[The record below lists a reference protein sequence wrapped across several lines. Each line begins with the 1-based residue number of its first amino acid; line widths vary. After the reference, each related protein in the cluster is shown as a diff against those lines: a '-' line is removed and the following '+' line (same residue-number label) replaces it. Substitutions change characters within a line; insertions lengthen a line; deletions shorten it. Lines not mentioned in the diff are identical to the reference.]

1 MTIENLL
8 RREGTKTIERDAHVK
23 DEQNIPVTQDTIS
36 PETTGDVTLGEV
48 AGEVAG
54 DTTNAPVDELSGEGP
69 LYRVIYRY
77 AFRSNKPFWVLTR
90 RVIKTIR
97 ARWFAPP
104 TKEQLTIKSLKRQR
118 RSEKKM
124 LTNEATAILKL
135 FRNEFLNH
143 GLYFQ
148 RKDGKKR
155 NVRFLKTTSSIEA
168 HYIRVDTHR
177 RPEGVHISHLVDDD
191 LLKDLSVDVGRPV
204 SVRYGEDIK
213 GVVYRVDRGGAR
225 AGVPEHVM
233 YTEVL
238 DRFPASADGLQ
249 IGFGLAQNGKLVS
262 WSLASMPH
270 LVIAGTSGFGKS
282 NFIKSLTGTFL
293 RRNSPDRLRLMLI
306 DVKRTDLKIF
316 AGVPHLIELEGITDQ
331 RSKGI
336 VKDKE
341 KVLPALR
348 WLQDE
353 MERRFKLLDE
363 CDDDLVSNI
372 SQYNQKYR
380 NKRLPR
386 IVLIFDEF
394 GAMRDQNK
402 VGDESK
408 VGDAVESVLAN
419 LVEMGRSA
427 GIHCILATQTATTKV
442 ICGRIKN
449 NAGAKLAFNC
459 SNIEGSKAIL
469 GNGGAVN
476 LFTKGR
482 AILDFNRT
490 VEVQTPKMT
499 DDILMETI
507 EGAKTGQFQA
517 LQARHDVTPQE
528 VMQYALEKHSGKLA
542 LQGDNGIYTFF
553 RSRGISRDE
562 LAEWFES
569 WEGNEYVVNDVLY
582 KVSPNSGSQPRR
594 LVAVEV
600 DNKTI

>member
-1 MTIENLL
+1 MPKNTVSG
-8 RREGTKTIERDAHVK
+8 EGTKTIERDAHVK

-77 AFRSNKPFWVLTR
+77 AFRSNKPFWV
-90 RVIKTIR
+90 
-97 ARWFAPP
+97 
-104 TKEQLTIKSLKRQR
+104 
-118 RSEKKM
+118 
-124 LTNEATAILKL
+124 
-135 FRNEFLNH
+135 
-143 GLYFQ
+143 
-148 RKDGKKR
+148 
-155 NVRFLKTTSSIEA
+155 
-168 HYIRVDTHR
+168 
-177 RPEGVHISHLVDDD
+177 
-191 LLKDLSVDVGRPV
+191 
-204 SVRYGEDIK
+204 
-213 GVVYRVDRGGAR
+213 
-225 AGVPEHVM
+225 
-233 YTEVL
+233 
-238 DRFPASADGLQ
+238 
-249 IGFGLAQNGKLVS
+249 
-262 WSLASMPH
+262 
-270 LVIAGTSGFGKS
+270 
-282 NFIKSLTGTFL
+282 
-293 RRNSPDRLRLMLI
+293 
-306 DVKRTDLKIF
+306 
-316 AGVPHLIELEGITDQ
+316 
-331 RSKGI
+331 
-336 VKDKE
+336 
-341 KVLPALR
+341 
-348 WLQDE
+348 
-353 MERRFKLLDE
+353 LDE